1 MSALP
6 DGKCA
11 MNQRN
16 RFQNDVIYRWG
27 ALGACAVI
35 LMIAHAFV
43 RPDFGDD
50 LTYAGIWGQQPLIDL
65 LRERYNE
72 WSSRVIIEAVMMPLT
87 AASPWIWRI
96 LDVLMILL
104 LIWITADLFGT
115 ERKLQAQVMFFA
127 MMWSVPLFSLSS
139 AGWITT
145 TVNYLWA
152 LTLGLVAMRPL
163 KHWSEGVGCSLWE
176 YIICPVCALYA
187 SNMEQMGAILLGV
200 YLVSGLYLLTEKR
213 RLSPF
218 YYVQLALIGLSLF
231 FILSAPGN
239 SARTLSETERFF
251 PEFAALNVYEK
262 VWMGFL
268 ETAHYYLAA
277 GHEQSSWTFGLF
289 AGTLFFTASAAK
301 CGAAIR
307 QRRKKAVLVCVAAC
321 PVAFYWGIGHLGN
334 YLLNSGILT
343 RGRNGVGVLAQNRQL
358 PGLSYFS
365 AQLIVFQTAVYLF
378 VIACV
383 VMTIVLLYGKSRETI
398 LELVILG
405 AGFLSRI
412 IVGFSPTLYASGDRT
427 AIFCSAAVLIV
438 TLRSLQFFRQCEDR
452 ALPRLAAAAYTA
464 ICIVGNLL

>member
-27 ALGACAVI
+27 ALGAFAVI

-72 WSSRVIIEAVMMPLT
+72 WSSWVIIEAVMMPLT

-152 LTLGLVAMRPL
+152 LTLGLVAMRSL

-218 YYVQLALIGLSLF
+218 Y
-231 FILSAPGN
+231 
-239 SARTLSETERFF
+239 
-251 PEFAALNVYEK
+251 
-262 VWMGFL
+262 
-268 ETAHYYLAA
+268 
-277 GHEQSSWTFGLF
+277 
-289 AGTLFFTASAAK
+289 
-301 CGAAIR
+301 
-307 QRRKKAVLVCVAAC
+307 
-321 PVAFYWGIGHLGN
+321 
-334 YLLNSGILT
+334 
-343 RGRNGVGVLAQNRQL
+343 
-358 PGLSYFS
+358 
-365 AQLIVFQTAVYLF
+365 F
-378 VIACV
+378 V
-383 VMTIVLLYGKSRETI
+383 
-398 LELVILG
+398 
-405 AGFLSRI
+405 
-412 IVGFSPTLYASGDRT
+412 
-427 AIFCSAAVLIV
+427 
-438 TLRSLQFFRQCEDR
+438 
-452 ALPRLAAAAYTA
+452 
-464 ICIVGNLL
+464 